1 MSMYDAAMKGPPK
14 WFVRLMFTL
23 ALVGVGVQIGLYK
36 ERSTQ
41 TAQAVRAMIANKDGE
56 IDALKIA
63 LNHTVFDLLIERE
76 KLSILLCESG
86 IRHEGIW
93 GDGGKSYGIAQ
104 FQLATFKDL
113 RQQAGR
119 PDLQWKRRDD
129 QLWLLDWAL
138 RHGYGRYWTCYGK
151 ERKEK
156 RYAIKAS
163 NVMPG
168 L

>member
-1 MSMYDAAMKGPPK
+1 MDGYDRIMKGPPK
-14 WFVRLMFTL
+14 WFIRTIVTL
-23 ALVGVGVQIGLYK
+23 FILAAGFQVGLYK

-41 TAQAVRAMIANKDGE
+41 TAQAIRLEFEKKEAQ
-56 IDALKIA
+56 IDRLKIA
-63 LNHTVFDLLIERE
+63 LNDTTFSLEVERE

-86 IRHEGIW
+86 ISHEGIW
-93 GDGGKSYGIAQ
+93 GDGGRSYGIAQ
-104 FQLATFKDL
+104 FQFATFKDL
-113 RQQAGR
+113 RGQAGR

-151 ERKEK
+151 TLKVNKGDKHED
-156 RYAIKAS
+156 
-163 NVMPG
+163 